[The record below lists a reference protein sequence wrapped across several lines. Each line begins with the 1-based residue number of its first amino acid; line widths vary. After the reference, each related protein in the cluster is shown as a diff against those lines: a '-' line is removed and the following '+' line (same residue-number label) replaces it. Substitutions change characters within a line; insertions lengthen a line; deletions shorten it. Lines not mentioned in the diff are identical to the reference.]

1 MWNLEKCY
9 RSSYLQNGNKE
20 TDADNK
26 CMDIKGG
33 RRWDEF
39 GNWD

>member
-9 RSSYLQNGNKE
+9 RSSYLQNRNKE

-26 CMDIKGG
+26 CMDIKAG
-33 RRWDEF
+33 RGWDEL